1 MCCCLGSLPWHTP
14 TTPTRSPA
22 TTQLNQPP
30 SRCPVRQHRPL
41 MEQMAGREHWEADP
55 LWLKAGRAIGIVAI
69 SIAVIAGI
77 AFAALVFATS

>member
-1 MCCCLGSLPWHTP
+1 M
-14 TTPTRSPA
+14 
-22 TTQLNQPP
+22 
-30 SRCPVRQHRPL
+30 RQHRPL

>member
-1 MCCCLGSLPWHTP
+1 MAHPDDPDEKPGNDP
-14 TTPTRSPA
+14 TESA
-22 TTQLNQPP
+22 AFEV
-30 SRCPVRQHRPL
+30 SMRQHRPL